1 MADFNPI
8 QNLHEEVSLQMIPHD
23 PYDLHKGFKVAVQTP
38 FGIAWT
44 NFTEDFLAARYV
56 ILP

>member
-1 MADFNPI
+1 MAYLNPT
-8 QNLHEEVSLQMIPHD
+8 QNLNEEASWQMTPHD
-23 PYDLHKGFKVAVQTP
+23 PHNLHKGFKVAVQTP

-44 NFTEDFLAARYV
+44 NFDLRAARYV